1 MPTGPIQVPDIV
13 VTIED
18 ADEFMAAFE
27 SAMSGL
33 PLEPASRPLPVPRGE
48 ACACGFA

>member
-33 PLEPASRPLPVPRGE
+33 PLEPASRLLPGGE